1 MIQQTPQ
8 SISFTSTPPNPAVV
22 GASYSVTASGGRSG
36 NPVQFGSLTPTICFV
51 LGNTVS
57 LNARGTCRIAAD
69 QAGNTYYLAAPQQV
83 QIFDI
88 NDVQTITF
96 TSTPPNS
103 GVVGQTY
110 SVAATGGLSGNS
122 VTFSSSLVGAGPCTV
137 AAGQAEG
144 NGYLAAPRQTQGF
157 TVVQPIAQSID
168 FTSAPPDPA
177 VVGGL
182 YTVSATGGASGNAV
196 HFTSLTPNVCSVA
209 GSSVALNTRGTC
221 RLAAN
226 QAGNAFYLQAG
237 QQVQFF
243 EIYDVQ
249 GIAFTSAPPDP
260 AIVGNRYAIT
270 ASGGASG
277 SAVTFTS
284 LSTSTC
290 TVNNAIATFTGPGTC
305 TIAADQAAGND
316 YLAAPRQTQRF
327 AVLAAQIISFTSTA
341 PNPGVVGG
349 VYSVTARGGESGNS
363 VLFGSL
369 TPSVCFVTGS
379 TVNLIARGT
388 CRVAADQAGNT
399 QYVVADQ
406 QVQIFDIY
414 DVQAIAF
421 ISTPP
426 NPAVVGETYAVA
438 ASGGLS
444 GNSVTF
450 SSLSATVCSVSGNT
464 VTLSGAGT
472 CVVAAD
478 QAQGN
483 GYLAAPRQTQ
493 NFAVVQPIA
502 QSIDFTSTPPNPG
515 LVGSIY
521 NVSASGGA
529 SGNSVLFSSLT
540 PTVCSVT
547 GNRVSLNTRGNC
559 VVGADQAGTTLYLA
573 ARQTTQPFEIFD
585 VQSIDFTSAP
595 PAPAVVGNRYAITA
609 SGGASGNAVSF
620 SSLTTNTCTVV
631 AATATFTGSGTCTIA
646 ADQAEGNDYLRAPR
660 QTQSFAVFATQTI
673 AFTSTPANPSVVGA
687 SYTVSASGGGSGNP
701 VLFSSQ
707 TPSVCFVLGNSVSL
721 SARGTCRIAAD
732 QTGNAFYL
740 PASQAIQVFD
750 IYDVQAIN
758 FTSTTPAPGVVGN
771 TYSVIAVGGLSGN
784 AVTFRSL
791 STSVCTLSGSSV
803 ALNDAGTCI
812 IAADQAAG
820 GGYLAAPR
828 KTQSVTVI
836 NPIPQAITFTS
847 TPPNPPVVGGAYTVT
862 ATGGA
867 SGNPVIFSSL
877 TPGTCG
883 ISGAMVSFTAAGGCT
898 IAANQAGNSPYLPA
912 NQVTQSLVID
922 TRPVANAGS
931 AQTGYEGSAVTFNA
945 AGSSDADGDALISY
959 NWNFGDGTSQ
969 SVSTATVQHVYN
981 DNSSTPYVVTLTVTD
996 ARGATSS
1003 PVTTSA
1009 AIANVAPTATFAPA
1023 SPINEGTM
1031 ILSLT
1036 SVSDALGDLPT
1047 LQYAFDCGDGSG
1059 YQPFGSSGSFA
1070 CSPVDNGV
1078 RTVRAK
1084 VRDKDGGMSEYT
1096 GSVTV
1101 LNVAPTITLVSAPTN
1116 GNVGVDYTIQFRFS
1130 DPGTTDSPWTYQ
1142 TTWGDGTKTALTATT
1157 TQGALITQTHRY
1169 SIGSTYTITV
1179 RVTDKDGG
1187 TSTATVRV
1195 TIARPLP
1202 LPGG

>member
-1 MIQQTPQ
+1 VC
-8 SISFTSTPPNPAVV
+8 FVV
-22 GASYSVTASGGRSG
+22 GS
-36 NPVQFGSLTPTICFV
+36 
-51 LGNTVS
+51 TVS
-57 LNARGTCRIAAD
+57 LNTRGTCRIAAD
-69 QAGNTYYLAAPQQV
+69 QTGNTFYL
-83 QIFDI
+83 
-88 NDVQTITF
+88 
-96 TSTPPNS
+96 
-103 GVVGQTY
+103 
-110 SVAATGGLSGNS
+110 
-122 VTFSSSLVGAGPCTV
+122 
-137 AAGQAEG
+137 
-144 NGYLAAPRQTQGF
+144 
-157 TVVQPIAQSID
+157 
-168 FTSAPPDPA
+168 PA
-177 VVGGL
+177 VQ
-182 YTVSATGGASGNAV
+182 AT
-196 HFTSLTPNVCSVA
+196 
-209 GSSVALNTRGTC
+209 
-221 RLAAN
+221 
-226 QAGNAFYLQAG
+226 
-237 QQVQFF
+237 QV
-243 EIYDVQ
+243 
-249 GIAFTSAPPDP
+249 
-260 AIVGNRYAIT
+260 
-270 ASGGASG
+270 
-277 SAVTFTS
+277 
-284 LSTSTC
+284 
-290 TVNNAIATFTGPGTC
+290 
-305 TIAADQAAGND
+305 
-316 YLAAPRQTQRF
+316 
-327 AVLAAQIISFTSTA
+327 
-341 PNPGVVGG
+341 
-349 VYSVTARGGESGNS
+349 
-363 VLFGSL
+363 
-369 TPSVCFVTGS
+369 
-379 TVNLIARGT
+379 
-388 CRVAADQAGNT
+388 
-399 QYVVADQ
+399 
-406 QVQIFDIY
+406 FDIY
-414 DVQAIAF
+414 DVQAINF
-421 ISTPP
+421 TSSPP
-426 NPAVVGETYAVA
+426 APAVVGQTYSVGAT
-438 ASGGLS
+438 GGLS
-444 GNSVTF
+444 GNPVRF
-450 SSLSATVCSVSGNT
+450 SSLSGSACSVSG
-464 VTLSGAGT
+464 VIATLTGAGT
-472 CVVAAD
+472 CVIAAD
-478 QAQGN
+478 QAEGG
-483 GYLAAPRQTQ
+483 GYLAAPRKTQ
-493 NFAVVQPIA
+493 SFTVLEPQAINFTSAPPTPAVVGA
-502 QSIDFTSTPPNPG
+502 SY
-515 LVGSIY
+515 V
-521 NVSASGGA
+521 VSAAGGA

-540 PTVCSVT
+540 P
-547 GNRVSLNTRGNC
+547 
-559 VVGADQAGTTLYLA
+559 
-573 ARQTTQPFEIFD
+573 
-585 VQSIDFTSAP
+585 
-595 PAPAVVGNRYAITA
+595 
-609 SGGASGNAVSF
+609 
-620 SSLTTNTCTVV
+620 
-631 AATATFTGSGTCTIA
+631 
-646 ADQAEGNDYLRAPR
+646 
-660 QTQSFAVFATQTI
+660 
-673 AFTSTPANPSVVGA
+673 
-687 SYTVSASGGGSGNP
+687 
-701 VLFSSQ
+701 
-707 TPSVCFVLGNSVSL
+707 SVCFVLGNTVSL
-721 SARGTCRIAAD
+721 VARGTCQVAAD
-732 QTGNAFYL
+732 QAGNSQYLVADQKTQAFD
-740 PASQAIQVFD
+740 V
-750 IYDVQAIN
+750 YDVQAIT
-758 FTSTTPAPGVVGN
+758 FTSAPPDPGVVGN
-771 TYSVIAVGGLSGN
+771 TYSVSAAGGLSGN
-784 AVTFRSL
+784 PLTFSSL

-828 KTQSVTVI
+828 NTQSFTVIRPIPQTINFTSAPPDPAVVGASYSVSASGGASGNPVLFSSLTPSVCFVLGNTVSLNARGTCRVAADQTGNTFYLPAAEATQAFDIYDVQAITFTSAAPAPAVVGATYAVSATGGLSGNPVTFTSLSISVCTLSGSTAAFNSAGTCIIAADQAGGSGYLAAPRKMQSFTVI

-847 TPPNPPVVGGAYTVT
+847 APPNPPVVGGAYTVT

-898 IAANQAGNSPYLPA
+898 IAANQAGNGTYLPA
-912 NQVTQSLVID
+912 NQVTQGLVID

-1059 YQPFGSSGSFA
+1059 YQPFGSSASFA